1 MLKKFLFLIRKFI
14 FGVLF
19 IYAFNVIVF
28 PINTTISIN
37 IFTILIV
44 SIFGLPGIIGICL
57 FLFLFCKESNIML
70 DIYKYEQ
77 PILYNILNNSIINNK
92 LSHAYLFDSNGNS
105 DVYDIVLSFTKM
117 IITSNIA
124 NETEKNNICM
134 RIDDGN
140 YVDVK
145 VIEPDGMWIKKDQ
158 LLDLQSEFSKKS
170 IEGSK
175 KVYIIKSADK
185 MNIQTANSI
194 LKFLEE
200 PIDEIIAIL
209 VVDNI
214 NLMLPTIISRC
225 QVIKLNKK
233 PLSLDSIDNFSAY
246 FFQSKYAL
254 LTETE
259 KKELMESA
267 VNFIH
272 HIENNGI
279 DTLIYTKKL
288 WHNIF
293 KDRDLCIVAVN
304 LCIYFYYDVVKY
316 KCGLNNYFYG
326 DKLSEISFVSENND
340 YDELIKKIQILDR
353 TENYLKRNLN
363 INLLIDKMII
373 DMCGDDYEDS

>member
-1 MLKKFLFLIRKFI
+1 
-14 FGVLF
+14 
-19 IYAFNVIVF
+19 
-28 PINTTISIN
+28 
-37 IFTILIV
+37 
-44 SIFGLPGIIGICL
+44 
-57 FLFLFCKESNIML
+57 ML
-70 DIYKYEQ
+70 DNYKYEQ
-77 PILYNILNNSIINNK
+77 PILYNVLKNSIINNK

-105 DVYDIVLSFTKM
+105 DVYDIVLTFTKM
-117 IITSNIA
+117 IIISDITDEN
-124 NETEKNNICM
+124 EKNNICM

-158 LLDLQSEFSKKS
+158 LLDLQNEFSKKS

-209 VVDNI
+209 IVDNI

-246 FFQSKYAL
+246 FYQSRYTL
-254 LTETE
+254 FTETE
-259 KKELMESA
+259 KSELIESA
-267 VNFIH
+267 INFIH
-272 HIENNGI
+272 YIENNGI

-293 KDRDLCIVAVN
+293 KDRDLCILAIN
-304 LCIYFYYDVVKY
+304 LCIYFYYDAIKY
-316 KCGLNNYFYG
+316 KCNLNNYFYG

-340 YDELIKKIQILDR
+340 YEKLTKKIQVLDR

-373 DMCGDDYEDS
+373 DMCGDDYENS

>member
-1 MLKKFLFLIRKFI
+1 
-14 FGVLF
+14 
-19 IYAFNVIVF
+19 
-28 PINTTISIN
+28 
-37 IFTILIV
+37 
-44 SIFGLPGIIGICL
+44 
-57 FLFLFCKESNIML
+57 ML

-117 IITSNIA
+117 IITSNIT

-158 LLDLQSEFSKKS
+158 LLDLKSEFSKKS

-233 PLSLDSIDNFSAY
+233 PLY
-246 FFQSKYAL
+246 
-254 LTETE
+254 
-259 KKELMESA
+259 
-267 VNFIH
+267 
-272 HIENNGI
+272 
-279 DTLIYTKKL
+279 
-288 WHNIF
+288 
-293 KDRDLCIVAVN
+293 
-304 LCIYFYYDVVKY
+304 
-316 KCGLNNYFYG
+316 
-326 DKLSEISFVSENND
+326 
-340 YDELIKKIQILDR
+340 
-353 TENYLKRNLN
+353 
-363 INLLIDKMII
+363 
-373 DMCGDDYEDS
+373 

>member
-1 MLKKFLFLIRKFI
+1 
-14 FGVLF
+14 
-19 IYAFNVIVF
+19 
-28 PINTTISIN
+28 
-37 IFTILIV
+37 
-44 SIFGLPGIIGICL
+44 
-57 FLFLFCKESNIML
+57 ML
-70 DIYKYEQ
+70 DNYKYEQ
-77 PILYNILNNSIINNK
+77 PILYNVLKNSIINNK

-105 DVYDIVLSFTKM
+105 DVYDIVLTFTKM
-117 IITSNIA
+117 IIISDITDEN
-124 NETEKNNICM
+124 EKNNICM

-158 LLDLQSEFSKKS
+158 LLDLQNEFSKKS

-209 VVDNI
+209 IVDNI

-233 PLSLDSIDNFSAY
+233 PLSLNSIDNFSAY
-246 FFQSKYAL
+246 FYQSRYAL

-259 KKELMESA
+259 KRELMESV

-272 HIENNGI
+272 YMENNGI

-293 KDRDLCIVAVN
+293 KDRDLCILAVK
-304 LCIYFYYDVVKY
+304 LCIYFYYDAIKY
-316 KCGLNNYFYG
+316 KCNLNNYFYG

-340 YDELIKKIQILDR
+340 YEKLTKKIQVLDR

-373 DMCGDDYEDS
+373 DMCGDDYENS